1 MSALTYVLL
10 IAGLAALWLVAE
22 SGYRDYE
29 TETAFG
35 ETEGGVATIEF
46 VATAGRI
53 VLAAVVFG
61 LVVSAFRSHGWTTG
75 AVAAV
80 LPIVALVTFLRSRD

>member
-1 MSALTYVLL
+1 MSALTHLL
-10 IAGLAALWLVAE
+10 LLAGLAVLWLVAE
-22 SGYRDYE
+22 GGYRDYE

-46 VATAGRI
+46 VAVAGRI
-53 VLAAVVFG
+53 VLAAVVLG

-75 AVAAV
+75 VVAAL
-80 LPIVALVTFLRSRD
+80 LPAVALVTFLGGRG